1 MTTPPT
7 FVSGAILTAAQM
19 NAIGLWQVS
28 STTVGSAVT
37 THVVSN
43 CFSTDYVN
51 YKLVI
56 NGMTGTD
63 LGAALFL
70 KPSATTGSTYFG
82 NDVEN
87 VPGTAS
93 IAAVSSSNATST
105 GMWLGRISTSG
116 IMGFEAVI
124 YSPFLAT
131 TTNLTNAFAG
141 RNYNGSGGTHDS
153 NAASS
158 TGFTLFVSAGTI
170 SAGTVKVYGIN

>member
-1 MTTPPT
+1 MATPPVFT
-7 FVSGAILTAAQM
+7 TAVLTSAQM

-28 STTVGSAVT
+28 STTVGSGVA

-56 NGMTGTD
+56 NGLTATD
-63 LGAALFL
+63 LEAALFL
-70 KPSATTGSTYFG
+70 KLSGTSGSTYFG

-87 VPGTAS
+87 RGSTAS
-93 IAAVSSSNATST
+93 IYQVSASNGTST
-105 GMWLGRISTSG
+105 GCWLGRTSTSG
-116 IMGFEAVI
+116 VMGFEAVI

-131 TTNLTNAFAG
+131 STNVTNSFAG

-158 TGFTLFVSAGTI
+158 TGFTLSVSTGTI
-170 SAGTVKVYGIN
+170 SAGTVKVYGFN